1 MSLKQKALLQT
12 VGIFALILGSTA
24 LLQLAI
30 TNMDLQTIQYILGA
44 GVLGFFGY
52 VMYGIV
58 LARLQSQEILD
69 KMNTK
74 V

>member
-1 MSLKQKALLQT
+1 MSVKQKALLQT
-12 VGIFALILGSTA
+12 VGIFALIAGSSV
-24 LLQLAI
+24 LIQLALA
-30 TNMDLQTIQYILGA
+30 NMDLQTIRYILGA

-52 VMYGIV
+52 VIYGIV
-58 LARLQSQEILD
+58 LARLQSQEILN